1 MRNFNNTISDIVNTL
16 DSMEQY
22 PNFNI
27 EQRSKRC
34 SGRAEIATLRPERND
49 QSCQREIANSPGW

>member
-27 EQRSKRC
+27 EQRSKRLL
-34 SGRAEIATLRPERND
+34 SKRTTIRTLTHN
-49 QSCQREIANSPGW
+49 

>member
-27 EQRSKRC
+27 EQRSKRLLKLV
-34 SGRAEIATLRPERND
+34 SDLIKAFR
-49 QSCQREIANSPGW
+49 S